1 MARYKLIT
9 LIDITKSNA
18 SRSETDKIKIGQQAN
33 FNSLIQAIGLRSN
46 LEWDFDPAMETGRLP
61 EPITG
66 KANHWVWEFYTERDK
81 VFNKDDDPVG
91 LLLDD
96 LNGVPVVADLTNN
109 VDIDPACFITRG
121 DRTNIWVYDL
131 NKNE

>member
-33 FNSLIQAIGLRSN
+33 FNSLVQAIGLRSN
-46 LEWDFDPAMETGRLP
+46 LEWDFEPAIETGRLP

-66 KANHWVWEFYTERDK
+66 KANHWVWEFYTERDHLFELAGDPIGQLIK
-81 VFNKDDDPVG
+81 DFDAVPFISGLDESMDQNYAVFVTDG
-91 LLLDD
+91 
-96 LNGVPVVADLTNN
+96 
-109 VDIDPACFITRG
+109 PAR
-121 DRTNIWVYDL
+121 NIVFHQ
-131 NKNE
+131 K